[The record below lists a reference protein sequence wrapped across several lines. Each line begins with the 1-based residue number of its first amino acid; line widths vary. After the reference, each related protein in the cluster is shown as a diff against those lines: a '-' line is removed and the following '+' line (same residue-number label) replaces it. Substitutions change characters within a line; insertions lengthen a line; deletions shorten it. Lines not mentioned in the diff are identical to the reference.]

1 MNLDATMV
9 QEKDIEGAH
18 FSVRSHKRSQLL
30 RSSVSEALDSYFAQ
44 MDGHSVSDLY
54 RMVLSEVEQPLLEAV
69 LRQTNGNQSRASEML
84 GISRS
89 TLRKKMALYNLD

>member
-1 MNLDATMV
+1 MTMDVTMV
-9 QEKDIEGAH
+9 QEKSIEGVH
-18 FSVRSHKRSQLL
+18 FSVGSNKRSELL
-30 RSSVSEALDSYFAQ
+30 RNSVNEALDSYFAQ
-44 MDGHSVSDLY
+44 MNGHSISDLY
-54 RMVLSEVEQPLLEAV
+54 RMVLSEVEQPMFETV

>member
-1 MNLDATMV
+1 MTMDATMV
-9 QEKDIEGAH
+9 QEKNIGRTH
-18 FSVRSHKRSQLL
+18 FSVRSHNKSELL
-30 RSSVSEALDSYFAQ
+30 RDSVSDALDSYFAQ
-44 MDGHSVSDLY
+44 MNGHSVSDLY
-54 RMVLSEVEQPLLEAV
+54 RMVLSEVEQPLFEAV

>member
-1 MNLDATMV
+1 MTMDVTMV
-9 QEKDIEGAH
+9 QKDNSERAH
-18 FSVRSHKRSQLL
+18 FPVRSHKKSELL
-30 RSSVSEALDSYFAQ
+30 RNSVSEALDGYFSQ
-44 MDGHSVSDLY
+44 MNGHSVSDLY
-54 RMVLSEVEQPLLEAV
+54 RMVLSEVEQPLFEAV